1 MRRPSGPS
9 PMGGRAGPGGALAGG
24 LGGLGKAGGVGGILI
39 TLLVAFLALRG
50 GTGVGPTG
58 PAGPADGDVVGVRT
72 ELVEQDKTG
81 RGDLTAAERMDLDE
95 FVDLAVDDLVAY
107 WVVAYPEVYG
117 SPYQQLGDVFAY
129 SPSEGAPISCGGSL
143 RPEQLSANAIYC
155 SDGDYITWDSDFL
168 FPNFYANFGKAAVGV
183 VLAHEWGHAIQFRA
197 EVASAPITRELQADC
212 FAGSWIRRGLDGS
225 GAFEMSESDVDA
237 AVAGFLLLRDSPG
250 APISGRQAH
259 GSAFDR
265 MNAFREGI
273 ENGESHC
280 ATYEETGPRI
290 VDLVLQG
297 DESNN
302 GNLAYAVAVA
312 AVLADL
318 DAYWG
323 GAFSEL
329 GIERPPTANQ
339 FTTRS
344 SCAAAG
350 EGENLLYCA
359 ASGELEWNSRTL
371 QEMHR
376 ATGDFATGLLL
387 ARLYGEALVVEAGA
401 LDPQGLVADCL
412 AGVWA
417 GDVAYTSVRPL
428 EFSAGDLDEGMAA
441 LLNDPDGSDA
451 IVFDRIA
458 AFENGFFEGD
468 QGTLDSVEL
477 CGG

>member
-1 MRRPSGPS
+1 MP
-9 PMGGRAGPGGALAGG
+9 GG
-24 LGGLGKAGGVGGILI
+24 LGGLGKAGGIGGILI

-50 GTGVGPTG
+50 GAGAGPTG
-58 PAGPADGDVVGVRT
+58 PTGPADGDVVGART

-81 RGDLTAAERMDLDE
+81 RSDLTNAERADLDE
-95 FVDLAVDDLVAY
+95 FVESAVDDLVEY
-107 WVVAYPEVYG
+107 WVVAFPEVYG
-117 SPYQQLGDVFAY
+117 SPYQQLGDVFGY
-129 SPSEGAPISCGGSL
+129 SPSEGAPISCGGPL
-143 RPEQLSANAIYC
+143 RPEQLSSNAIYC

-183 VLAHEWGHAIQFRA
+183 VLAHEWGHAIQFRG
-197 EVASAPITRELQADC
+197 EVTGAPIVRELQADC
-212 FAGSWIRRGLDGS
+212 FAGSWIRRGLNGS
-225 GAFEMSESDVDA
+225 GAFELRESDVDA
-237 AVAGFLLLRDSPG
+237 AIAGFLLLRDPPG
-250 APISGRQAH
+250 APISGPQAH

-290 VDLVLQG
+290 VDLVLQNN
-297 DESNN
+297 EANN
-302 GNLAYAVAVA
+302 GNLAYGAAVA

-318 DAYWG
+318 DEYWQR
-323 GAFSEL
+323 AFAEL
-329 GIERPPTANQ
+329 GLSGSLTTNQ
-339 FTTRS
+339 FGTAP
-344 SCAAAG
+344 SCASAAD
-350 EGENLLYCA
+350 GENLLYCA
-359 ASGELEWNSRTL
+359 ASGEIEWNAGTL
-371 QEMHR
+371 RELHN

-387 ARLYGEALVVEAGA
+387 ARLYGEALVSEAGVP
-401 LDPQGLVADCL
+401 DPTGLVADCL

-417 GDVAYTSVRPL
+417 GDVAYTSARPL

-468 QGTLDSVEL
+468 QGTLDSIEL

>member
-1 MRRPSGPS
+1 VRVRRGGVSRRASGPRGGRISNPMRRPSGPS

-155 SDGDYITWDSDFL
+155 SDGDYITWDSDLL

-197 EVASAPITRELQADC
+197 EVASAPITREL
-212 FAGSWIRRGLDGS
+212 
-225 GAFEMSESDVDA
+225 
-237 AVAGFLLLRDSPG
+237 
-250 APISGRQAH
+250 
-259 GSAFDR
+259 
-265 MNAFREGI
+265 
-273 ENGESHC
+273 
-280 ATYEETGPRI
+280 
-290 VDLVLQG
+290 
-297 DESNN
+297 
-302 GNLAYAVAVA
+302 
-312 AVLADL
+312 
-318 DAYWG
+318 
-323 GAFSEL
+323 
-329 GIERPPTANQ
+329 
-339 FTTRS
+339 
-344 SCAAAG
+344 
-350 EGENLLYCA
+350 
-359 ASGELEWNSRTL
+359 EWNSRTL
-371 QEMHR
+371 QEMDR
-376 ATGDFATGLLL
+376 AT
-387 ARLYGEALVVEAGA
+387 
-401 LDPQGLVADCL
+401 
-412 AGVWA
+412 
-417 GDVAYTSVRPL
+417 
-428 EFSAGDLDEGMAA
+428 GDLDEGMAA